1 MPRCSLHAGPPIC
14 RKAIARPSRAGQL
27 SSAPLSFHF
36 CMPGLLLLVE
46 DNELNRDM
54 LSRRLERKGYVIQM
68 AADGAQGVSMAM
80 KLRPALILMDL
91 SLPVMD
97 GWEAIRRL
105 KADPETAAIPI
116 IALTA
121 HARAED
127 EKTAREAGAN
137 DFDTKPIDLNRLV
150 GKIEH
155 LLTTQ
160 ATGTL
165 PENP

>member
-1 MPRCSLHAGPPIC
+1 MSTTI
-14 RKAIARPSRAGQL
+14 
-27 SSAPLSFHF
+27 
-36 CMPGLLLLVE
+36 LLVE

-68 AADGAQGVSMAM
+68 AVDGAQGVSMAM
-80 KLRPALILMDL
+80 ELRPALILMDL

-97 GWEAIRRL
+97 GWEATRRL
-105 KADPETAAIPI
+105 KGNPETATIPI

-127 EKTAREAGAN
+127 EKTARDAGAN
-137 DFDTKPIDLNRLV
+137 DFDTKPVDLNRLV

-155 LLTTQ
+155 LLTTRG
-160 ATGTL
+160 TGTISG
-165 PENP
+165 NQ

>member
-1 MPRCSLHAGPPIC
+1 MSTTI
-14 RKAIARPSRAGQL
+14 
-27 SSAPLSFHF
+27 
-36 CMPGLLLLVE
+36 LLVE

-68 AADGAQGVSMAM
+68 AVDGAQGVSMAM
-80 KLRPALILMDL
+80 ELRPALILMDL

-97 GWEAIRRL
+97 GWEATRRL
-105 KADPETAAIPI
+105 KRNRETATIPI

-127 EKTAREAGAN
+127 EKTARDAGAN
-137 DFDTKPIDLNRLV
+137 DFDTKPVDLNRLV

-155 LLTTQ
+155 LLTTH
-160 ATGTL
+160 ATG
-165 PENP
+165 PIPGNQ

>member
-1 MPRCSLHAGPPIC
+1 MI
-14 RKAIARPSRAGQL
+14 
-27 SSAPLSFHF
+27 
-36 CMPGLLLLVE
+36 LLVE

-54 LSRRLERKGYVIQM
+54 LSRRLERRGYEIQM
-68 AADGAQGVSMAM
+68 AVDGGQGVSMATE
-80 KLRPALILMDL
+80 LRPALILMDL

-105 KADPETAAIPI
+105 KANPETAAIPI

-127 EKTAREAGAN
+127 EKTARDAGAN
-137 DFDTKPIDLNRLV
+137 DFDTKPVDLNRLV

-155 LLTTQ
+155 LLTAH
-160 ATGTL
+160 ATGPL
-165 PENP
+165 PGNLEPKTP

>member
-1 MPRCSLHAGPPIC
+1 MI
-14 RKAIARPSRAGQL
+14 
-27 SSAPLSFHF
+27 
-36 CMPGLLLLVE
+36 LLVE

-54 LSRRLERKGYVIQM
+54 LSRRLERRGYEIQM
-68 AADGAQGVSMAM
+68 AVDGGQGVSMATE
-80 KLRPALILMDL
+80 LRPALILMDL

-105 KADPETAAIPI
+105 KANPETAAIPI

-137 DFDTKPIDLNRLV
+137 DFDTKPVDLNRLV
-150 GKIEH
+150 GKMEQ
-155 LLTTQ
+155 LLTPL
-160 ATGTL
+160 ASGPL
-165 PENP
+165 PENLEPKTP

>member
-1 MPRCSLHAGPPIC
+1 
-14 RKAIARPSRAGQL
+14 
-27 SSAPLSFHF
+27 
-36 CMPGLLLLVE
+36 
-46 DNELNRDM
+46 
-54 LSRRLERKGYVIQM
+54 M
-68 AADGAQGVSMAM
+68 ALKGVSMAM
-80 KLRPALILMDL
+80 ELRPALILMDL

-97 GWEAIRRL
+97 GWEATRRL

-116 IALTA
+116 IAQTA

-155 LLTTQ
+155 LLTPP
-160 ATGTL
+160 ATATL

>member
-1 MPRCSLHAGPPIC
+1 MSTTI
-14 RKAIARPSRAGQL
+14 
-27 SSAPLSFHF
+27 
-36 CMPGLLLLVE
+36 LLVE

-68 AADGAQGVSMAM
+68 AVDGAQGVTMAM
-80 KLRPALILMDL
+80 ELRPALILMDL

-97 GWEAIRRL
+97 GWEATRRL
-105 KADPETAAIPI
+105 KGNLETATIPI

-127 EKTAREAGAN
+127 EKTARDAGAN
-137 DFDTKPIDLNRLV
+137 DFDTKPVDLNRLV

-155 LLTTQ
+155 LLTTH
-160 ATGTL
+160 
-165 PENP
+165 

>member
-1 MPRCSLHAGPPIC
+1 MI
-14 RKAIARPSRAGQL
+14 
-27 SSAPLSFHF
+27 
-36 CMPGLLLLVE
+36 LLVE

-54 LSRRLERKGYVIQM
+54 LSRRLERRGYEIKM
-68 AADGAQGVSMAM
+68 AADGAQGVSMAAE
-80 KLRPALILMDL
+80 LRPALILMDL

-105 KADPETAAIPI
+105 KADPQTAAIPI

-150 GKIEH
+150 GKMEQ
-155 LLTTQ
+155 LLTPLVS
-160 ATGTL
+160 GPL
-165 PENP
+165 PGNLEPKIP